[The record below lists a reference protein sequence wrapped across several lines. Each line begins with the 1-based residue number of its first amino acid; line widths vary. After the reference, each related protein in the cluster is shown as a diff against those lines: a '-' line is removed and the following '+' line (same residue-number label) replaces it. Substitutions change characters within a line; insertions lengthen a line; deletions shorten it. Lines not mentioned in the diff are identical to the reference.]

1 MKIGDKVKILVWNPD
16 NDPDIN
22 PFPAGTIG
30 VIVDYCFT
38 NDNPYKVESNG
49 QAWWYKERDLR
60 QR

>member
-1 MKIGDKVKILVWNPD
+1 MKIGDKVEVLVWNPD

-22 PFPAGTIG
+22 PFSAGTIG

-38 NDNPYKVESNG
+38 NDNTYKVESNG

-60 QR
+60 QL